1 MPTSAA
7 VKEERRR
14 LRAYLEELNRESQR
28 KPVPQSEPTECSICR
43 RVHGIEVIHA
53 CE

>member
-1 MPTSAA
+1 MTSAA

-14 LRAYLEELNRESQR
+14 LRAYLEELNRQSQAP
-28 KPVPQSEPTECSICR
+28 KPPVSQPTECSICR
-43 RVHGIEVIHA
+43 RVHGQEVIHA